1 MNYKFMLNLLS
12 FAYCKLLS
20 VALLFTHRNKQRSS
34 KMKKPMNLTQALA
47 KIEQFYKDQPKQP
60 QQEYQPQPKR
70 TPQESQALYNFMRGM
85 P

>member
-1 MNYKFMLNLLS
+1 MTL
-12 FAYCKLLS
+12 AE
-20 VALLFTHRNKQRSS
+20 
-34 KMKKPMNLTQALA
+34 ALA

-60 QQEYQPQPKR
+60 QQEYQPQAKR

>member
-1 MNYKFMLNLLS
+1 MLNLLS
-12 FAYCKLLS
+12 FAYCGLLS

-34 KMKKPMNLTQALA
+34 KMKKPMNLAEALA
-47 KIEQFYKDQPKQP
+47 KIEETFKGKATDKPSDWQP
-60 QQEYQPQPKR
+60 QAKR